1 MLNKVNV
8 EEMKQLASAALDS
21 ASQKPAIVNKEALQK
36 LSDRVVSHLNNKWV
50 LTGKGPYFVKLAKGT
65 KTMTVKI
72 DPVTHVI
79 GTSM

>member
-1 MLNKVNV
+1 MLTKDQVD
-8 EEMKQLASAALDS
+8 EMKQLASTALVS

-36 LSDRVVSHLNNKWV
+36 LSERVVSHLNNKWV
-50 LTGKGPYFVKLAKGT
+50 LTGKGPYFVKLTKGT
-65 KTMTVKI
+65 KIMTVKI